1 MFFAGAIKVNA
12 NNNLYFNSDIPT
24 QTVELTTESPTKIII
39 ESAQINLPIF
49 QTNIINRNWEI
60 SKEGASHLDT
70 SANPG
75 EGGNI
80 IIYAHNTKNRFGN
93 LHDVKVGDV
102 IKVSSKNDKTY
113 TYEVKTI
120 NVVNPNDPT
129 LIMPGKRE
137 VLTIYTCTGFADLK
151 RLVIQAEP
159 TS

>member
-1 MFFAGAIKVNA
+1 MFFAGAIKANA

-24 QTVELTTESPTKIII
+24 QSVELTTESPSKITI
-39 ESAQINLPIF
+39 ESAQIELPVF
-49 QTNIINRNWEI
+49 QTLIKNRNWEI
-60 SKEGASHLDT
+60 NENGASHLDT

-80 IIYAHNTKNRFGN
+80 IIYAHNTKDRFGN
-93 LHDVKVGDV
+93 LHNVKIGDI
-102 IKVSSKNDKTY
+102 IKVSSKNNKTY
-113 TYEVKTI
+113 IYEVKKI
-120 NVVNPNDPT
+120 NVVNPSDAT

-159 TS
+159 KN